1 MIDGIIIAAYLLLTL
16 VLGIWAARNVTSP
29 EEYKTGG
36 RKYSSW
42 VVFAT
47 LSASFIGGGFTI
59 GLAEKSFL
67 FGIAY
72 PLAMLGFSLK
82 EVLVA
87 KFIAPR
93 MKAFKDAM
101 TVGDIMVKAYGS
113 KARFISGVASV
124 LVCSGIIGAQILACG
139 NILYTLLGTPII
151 YGSLITAGIVVIYA
165 TYGGMKSVVAVDILH
180 FSILII
186 MLPLVLVFALSDI
199 GGVTELISGVP
210 ESHLSPIESIGWISV
225 FLLFLSFFLGETLI
239 PPYVQRLLIG
249 KTTADTKQGTLF
261 SGLLSVPFFLM
272 IGSIGMCAYVLNSDL
287 QPNLALPH
295 VINTVMPVGLKG
307 LAIAGLLAV
316 VMSSADSFLNS
327 TAIAM
332 TNDVLAPLGFKAK
345 NPKDELLFSRGI
357 TFAIG
362 LLAIVFALNTTSVL
376 DLLLYSYQFW
386 TPFIL
391 VPLLAAIFQ
400 VRSSDRTFLVSALVG
415 ISSVVWWNLT
425 FPQSRID
432 GALES
437 VIFGISMNS
446 ITFWLCHKYIFAKTA
461 PLVQESRV

>member
-1 MIDGIIIAAYLLLTL
+1 MIDVIIISGYLLLAL
-16 VLGIWAARNVTSP
+16 ILGIWVAHNVTSP

-36 RKYSSW
+36 RQYSSW

-82 EVLVA
+82 EILVA

-93 MKAFKDAM
+93 MGAFKDAM

-113 KARFISGVASV
+113 KTRFISGIASV
-124 LVCSGIIGAQILACG
+124 LVCGGIIGAQILACG
-139 NILYTLLGTPII
+139 NILYTLLELPII

-165 TYGGMKSVVAVDILH
+165 TYGGMKSVVAVDVLH

-186 MLPLVLVFALSDI
+186 MLPLVLIFALSGI
-199 GGVTELISGVP
+199 GGFSALANGVP
-210 ESHLSPIESIGWISV
+210 QSYLSPIESIGWTSV

-249 KTTADTKQGTLF
+249 KTREDTQKGTLF
-261 SGLLSVPFFLM
+261 SGILSVPFFLM
-272 IGSIGMCAYVLNSDL
+272 IGGIGMCAYVLNSDL

-307 LAIAGLLAV
+307 LAIAAMLAV
-316 VMSSADSFLNS
+316 IMSSADSFLNS
-327 TAIAM
+327 TAVAM
-332 TNDVLAPLGFKAK
+332 TNDVLVPLGLKAK
-345 NPKDELLFSRGI
+345 NPKAELLLSRMV

-362 LLAIVFALNTTSVL
+362 LLAIVFALNATSAL

-400 VRSSDRTFLVSALVG
+400 VRSSDKTFLASALVG
-415 ISSVVWWNLT
+415 IVSVIWWNLM

-437 VIFGISMNS
+437 VIFGISTNS
-446 ITFWLCHKYIFAKTA
+446 LTFWLCHRYFFRKTQTIA
-461 PLVQESRV
+461 QELIA